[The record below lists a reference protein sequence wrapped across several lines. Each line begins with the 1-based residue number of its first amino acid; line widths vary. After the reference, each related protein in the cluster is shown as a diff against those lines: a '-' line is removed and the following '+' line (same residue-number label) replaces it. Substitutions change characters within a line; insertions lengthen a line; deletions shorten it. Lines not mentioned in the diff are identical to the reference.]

1 MAQQGIIGTAGHIDH
16 GKSTLVQA
24 LTGVNPD
31 RFLEEQQRGMTID
44 LGFARLPER
53 PNEPEVSFVDVPG
66 HEKFIRNML
75 AGAGGIQIAL
85 LVVAADS
92 GTMPQTR
99 EHIELLCALGIEHM
113 LVAITRIDLIDPE
126 LLPLVEED
134 IQASLAETPFAGA
147 KMLPV
152 SAITGQ
158 GMDQLRAALVDA
170 VIALP
175 DPNPLLPAWLAIDRT
190 FTRQGVGTIITGSI
204 TQGGISAGDTL
215 TLLPQNIPAR
225 VKSIERH
232 GKQTQTAAAGHRV
245 AINIHLADKASIE
258 RGCVLAQ
265 NGASQPASNVGVNIT
280 VHPSIGMLK
289 HQQRIHLH
297 TGTATLHA
305 RLHLLR
311 GDTAEPTDNPHPAQL
326 LLETPFAFLRGQKIA
341 IRLWSPENIAG
352 SATILHPNMPHK
364 AKRRDTVTLDTF
376 TMQGNTTTAALA
388 AHILTRHA
396 AFTTAQLASELSVT
410 ADDLDDALED
420 AISEGLA
427 ALVSDDLVV
436 SPVAAKRL
444 MDTAARHLTDFHR
457 KNPLK
462 RGTGRDSLRIPL
474 QKAADVPD
482 YPAVL
487 TWLAMRGVLEIHGPI
502 IHLKD
507 YVPELPAAWETPA
520 AEIEAVFI
528 AAGYQPPHPNA
539 FVYPRQIPI
548 GAILMYLVDQ
558 ERLITLGDDIYIAKA
573 TYDSAV
579 AAIKGLANH
588 PDGITVGNVRDAT
601 GSSRKVVLPLLE
613 RLDGLGMTRRYG
625 DFREW
630 VGQRG

>member
-44 LGFARLPER
+44 LGFARLPPR
-53 PNEPEVSFVDVPG
+53 PDEPEIAFVDVPG

-99 EHIELLCALGIEHM
+99 EHIALLCALGIDQM
-113 LVAITRIDLIDPE
+113 LVAITRIDLVDPE

-158 GMDQLRAALVDA
+158 GLDQLRAALVDA

-190 FTRQGVGTIITGSI
+190 FTRQGIGTIITGSI
-204 TQGGISAGDTL
+204 TQGTITTGQSL
-215 TLLPQNIPAR
+215 TLLPQDISVR

-232 GKQTQTAAAGHRV
+232 GVQTQTASAGHRV
-245 AINIHLADKASIE
+245 AINLHIADKVSIE

-265 NGASQPASNVGVNIT
+265 SGAASPASIVGVNIN
-280 VHPSIGMLK
+280 VHAEAGVLK
-289 HQQRIHLH
+289 HQQRVHLH
-297 TGTATLHA
+297 TCTATLHA

-311 GDTAEPTDNPHPAQL
+311 GDTAEPDHNPHPAQL
-326 LLETPFAFLRGQKIA
+326 LLEQPHAFLRGQKVA
-341 IRLWSPENIAG
+341 LRLWSPENIAG
-352 SATILHPNMPHK
+352 SATILQTNMPHK
-364 AKRRDTVTLDTF
+364 AKRRDNVTLDTF
-376 TMQGNTTTAALA
+376 TMQGNTTTAAIA

-396 AFTTAQLASELSVT
+396 AFTTAQLASELAVT
-410 ADDLDDALED
+410 SDAIEDALEE
-420 AISEGLA
+420 AILDGKA
-427 ALVSDDLVV
+427 ALISDDLVI
-436 SPVAAKRL
+436 SPIAAKRL
-444 MDTAARHLTDFHR
+444 IDTAQRHLTDFHR

-482 YPAVL
+482 YPAL
-487 TWLAMRGVLEIHGPI
+487 LAWLAMRDVIEIHGAI

-507 YVPELPAAWETPA
+507 YVPELPAGWETPV

-528 AAGYQPPHPNA
+528 AAGYQPPHPSA
-539 FVYPRQIPI
+539 FIYPRQIPI

-558 ERLITLGDDIYIAKA
+558 DRLITLGDDIYIAKA

-579 AAIKGLANH
+579 AAIKGLADH

-613 RLDGLGMTRRYG
+613 RLDGLGMTRRHG

-630 VGQRG
+630 VGPRG

>member
-1 MAQQGIIGTAGHIDH
+1 M
-16 GKSTLVQA
+16 
-24 LTGVNPD
+24 
-31 RFLEEQQRGMTID
+31 
-44 LGFARLPER
+44 
-53 PNEPEVSFVDVPG
+53 
-66 HEKFIRNML
+66 
-75 AGAGGIQIAL
+75 
-85 LVVAADS
+85 
-92 GTMPQTR
+92 
-99 EHIELLCALGIEHM
+99 
-113 LVAITRIDLIDPE
+113 
-126 LLPLVEED
+126 
-134 IQASLAETPFAGA
+134 
-147 KMLPV
+147 
-152 SAITGQ
+152 
-158 GMDQLRAALVDA
+158 
-170 VIALP
+170 
-175 DPNPLLPAWLAIDRT
+175 
-190 FTRQGVGTIITGSI
+190 
-204 TQGGISAGDTL
+204 
-215 TLLPQNIPAR
+215 
-225 VKSIERH
+225 
-232 GKQTQTAAAGHRV
+232 
-245 AINIHLADKASIE
+245 
-258 RGCVLAQ
+258 
-265 NGASQPASNVGVNIT
+265 GVNIT
-280 VHPSIGMLK
+280 VHPTAGQLK

-311 GDTAEPTDNPHPAQL
+311 GDTAEPADNPHPAQL

-388 AHILTRHA
+388 AHLLTRHA

-487 TWLAMRGVLEIHGPI
+487 TWLSMRGVLEIHGPI

>member
-16 GKSTLVQA
+16 GKSTLVHA

-53 PNEPEVSFVDVPG
+53 PDEPEISFVDVPG

-99 EHIELLCALGIEHM
+99 EHIDLLCALGIEQM
-113 LVAITRIDLIDPE
+113 IVAITRIDLIDAE
-126 LLPLVEED
+126 LLPLVEDD
-134 IQASLAETPFAGA
+134 IRESLAPTPFASA

-158 GMDQLRAALVDA
+158 GMDQLRTALVDA
-170 VIALP
+170 VTDLP

-204 TQGGISAGDTL
+204 TQGTISAGDTL

-232 GKQTQTAAAGHRV
+232 GKQTQNAAAGHRV
-245 AINIHLADKASIE
+245 AINVHLTEKVIIE
-258 RGCVLAQ
+258 RGCILAQ
-265 NGASQPASNVGVNIT
+265 NGAAQPASIVGVNIT
-280 VHPSIGMLK
+280 VHPAAGQLK
-289 HQQRIHLH
+289 HQQRIHIH
-297 TGTATLHA
+297 TGTATIHA
-305 RLHLLR
+305 RIHLLR
-311 GDTAEPTDNPHPAQL
+311 GDTADSGNDPHPAQL
-326 LLETPFAFLRGQKIA
+326 LLELPFAFLRGQ
-341 IRLWSPENIAG
+341 RLALRQWSPENIAG

-376 TMQGNTTTAALA
+376 TMQGNTTSAAIA
-388 AHILTRHA
+388 AHLRTRHA
-396 AFTTAQLASELSVT
+396 AFTTSELATELAIS
-410 ADDLDDALED
+410 ADTLEDALED
-420 AISEGLA
+420 AIVDGHA
-427 ALVSDDLVV
+427 ALISDNLVV
-436 SPVAAKRL
+436 SSVAAKRL
-444 MDTAARHLTDFHR
+444 IDTAARHLGDFHR

-482 YPAVL
+482 YPAL
-487 TWLAMRGVLEIHGPI
+487 LAWLETRGVLEIHGPI
-502 IHLKD
+502 IHAKD
-507 YVPELPAAWETPA
+507 FAPELPAAWEKPV

-528 AAGYQPPHPNA
+528 AAGYQPPHPSA
-539 FVYPRQIPI
+539 FVYPRNIPVP
-548 GAILMYLVDQ
+548 AILLYLVDQ
-558 ERLITLGDDIYIAKA
+558 ERLITLGDDIYLAKA
-573 TYDSAV
+573 TYDAAV

-601 GSSRKVVLPLLE
+601 GSSRKIVLPLLE

-630 VGQRG
+630 VGPRG

>member
-16 GKSTLVQA
+16 GKSTLVHA

-53 PNEPEVSFVDVPG
+53 PDEPEISFVDVPG

-99 EHIELLCALGIEHM
+99 EHIDLLCALGIEQM
-113 LVAITRIDLIDPE
+113 IVAITRIDLIDAD
-126 LLPLVEED
+126 LLPLVEDD
-134 IQASLAETPFAGA
+134 IRESLAPTPFASA

-158 GMDQLRAALVDA
+158 GMDQLRTALVDA
-170 VIALP
+170 VTDLR

-204 TQGGISAGDTL
+204 TQGSISAGDTL

-232 GKQTQTAAAGHRV
+232 GKQTQNAAAGHRV
-245 AINIHLADKASIE
+245 AINVHLTEKVMIE
-258 RGCVLAQ
+258 RGCILAQ
-265 NGASQPASNVGVNIT
+265 NGAAQPASIVGVNIT
-280 VHPSIGMLK
+280 VHPAAGQLK

-297 TGTATLHA
+297 TGTATIHA
-305 RLHLLR
+305 RIHLLR
-311 GDTAEPTDNPHPAQL
+311 GDTADPGNDPHPAQL
-326 LLETPFAFLRGQKIA
+326 LLELPFAFLRGQ
-341 IRLWSPENIAG
+341 RLALRQWSPENIAG

-376 TMQGNTTTAALA
+376 TMQGNTTSAAIA
-388 AHILTRHA
+388 AHLLTRHA
-396 AFTTAQLASELSVT
+396 AFTTSELATELAIS
-410 ADDLDDALED
+410 ADTLEDALED
-420 AISEGLA
+420 AIVDGHA
-427 ALVSDDLVV
+427 ALISDNLVV
-436 SPVAAKRL
+436 SSVAAKRL
-444 MDTAARHLTDFHR
+444 IDTAARHLGDFHR

-482 YPAVL
+482 YTAL
-487 TWLAMRGVLEIHGPI
+487 LAWLETRGVLEIHGPI
-502 IHLKD
+502 IHAKD
-507 YVPELPAAWETPA
+507 FAPELPAAWEKPV

-528 AAGYQPPHPNA
+528 AAGYQPPHPSA
-539 FVYPRQIPI
+539 FVYPRNIPI

-558 ERLITLGDDIYIAKA
+558 ERLITLGDDIYLAKA

-601 GSSRKVVLPLLE
+601 GSSRKIVLPLLE

-630 VGQRG
+630 VGPRG

>member
-24 LTGVNPD
+24 LTGIHPD
-31 RFLEEQQRGMTID
+31 RFIEEQLRGMTID
-44 LGFARLPER
+44 LGFARLPPR
-53 PNEPEVSFVDVPG
+53 PDEPEISFVDVPG

-75 AGAGGIQIAL
+75 AGAGGIDIAL

-92 GTMPQTR
+92 GTMPQTH
-99 EHIELLCALGIEHM
+99 EHIDLLCALGIDQM

-126 LLPLVEED
+126 LLPLVEDD
-134 IQASLAETPFAGA
+134 IQASLAGTPFAGA

-152 SAITGQ
+152 SAVTGV
-158 GMDQLRAALVDA
+158 GIDRLRDA
-170 VIALP
+170 IVAEVNNLP
-175 DPNPLLPAWLAIDRT
+175 DANPLLPAWLAIDRT
-190 FTRQGVGTIITGSI
+190 FTRQGVGTVITGSI
-204 TQGGISAGDTL
+204 TQGTITAGQTL
-215 TLLPQNIPAR
+215 TLLPQDISVR

-232 GKQTQTAAAGHRV
+232 GTASQNASAGHRV
-245 AINIHLADKASIE
+245 AVNLHIPEKCTIE
-258 RGCVLAQ
+258 RGCILAQ
-265 NGASQPASNVGVNIT
+265 TGASTPAGIIGVNID
-280 VHPSIGMLK
+280 VHPAAGALK

-305 RLHLLR
+305 RVHLLR
-311 GDTAEPTDNPHPAQL
+311 GDTAECADNPHPAQL
-326 LLETPFAFLRGQKIA
+326 LLEQPHAFLRGQKVA
-341 IRLWSPENIAG
+341 LRLWSPENIAG
-352 SATILHPNMPHK
+352 SATILQPNMPHK

-396 AFTTAQLASELSVT
+396 AFSTAQLAQELAVSPD
-410 ADDLDDALED
+410 AIEDALEE
-420 AISEGLA
+420 AILDGKA
-427 ALVSDDLVV
+427 AMISDDLVI
-436 SPVAAKRL
+436 SPIAAKRL
-444 MDTAARHLTDFHR
+444 IDTAQRHLTDFHR

-474 QKAADVPD
+474 QKAADVAD
-482 YPAVL
+482 YASL
-487 TWLAMRGVLEIHGPI
+487 LRWLESRGVLEQHGPI

-507 YVPELPAAWETPA
+507 FAPELPAAWEKPVA
-520 AEIEAVFI
+520 DIEAVFA

-539 FVYPRQIPI
+539 FVYPKHIPVP
-548 GAILMYLVDQ
+548 AILIYLVDQ
-558 ERLITLGDDIYIAKA
+558 ERLIPLGDDIYIAKS
-573 TYDSAV
+573 TYEAAI
-579 AAIKGLANH
+579 AAIKGLADH

-630 VGQRG
+630 VGPRG

>member
-53 PNEPEVSFVDVPG
+53 PSEPEISFVDVPG

-99 EHIELLCALGIEHM
+99 EHIELLGALGIEHM
-113 LVAITRIDLIDPE
+113 LVAITRVDLIDAE
-126 LLPLVEED
+126 LLPLVEDD
-134 IQASLAETPFAGA
+134 IRESLATTPFARA

-158 GMDQLRAALVDA
+158 GMDQLRTALVDA
-170 VIALP
+170 VIGLP
-175 DPNPLLPAWLAIDRT
+175 DPNPLLPAWLAIDRS
-190 FTRQGVGTIITGSI
+190 FTLQGIGTVVTGSI

-232 GKQTQTAAAGHRV
+232 GSQTQAAAAGHRV
-245 AINIHLADKASIE
+245 AISLHIADKVTIE

-265 NGASQPASNVGVNIT
+265 NGTSQPASIVGVNIT
-280 VHPSIGMLK
+280 VHLSIGMLK

-326 LLETPFAFLRGQKIA
+326 LLETPFAFLRGQK
-341 IRLWSPENIAG
+341 SP
-352 SATILHPNMPHK
+352 SASG
-364 AKRRDTVTLDTF
+364 ARR
-376 TMQGNTTTAALA
+376 
-388 AHILTRHA
+388 I
-396 AFTTAQLASELSVT
+396 
-410 ADDLDDALED
+410 
-420 AISEGLA
+420 
-427 ALVSDDLVV
+427 
-436 SPVAAKRL
+436 
-444 MDTAARHLTDFHR
+444 
-457 KNPLK
+457 
-462 RGTGRDSLRIPL
+462 
-474 QKAADVPD
+474 
-482 YPAVL
+482 
-487 TWLAMRGVLEIHGPI
+487 
-502 IHLKD
+502 
-507 YVPELPAAWETPA
+507 LPA
-520 AEIEAVFI
+520 
-528 AAGYQPPHPNA
+528 PPPSSTQTCPTRRSA
-539 FVYPRQIPI
+539 
-548 GAILMYLVDQ
+548 AIL
-558 ERLITLGDDIYIAKA
+558 
-573 TYDSAV
+573 
-579 AAIKGLANH
+579 
-588 PDGITVGNVRDAT
+588 
-601 GSSRKVVLPLLE
+601 
-613 RLDGLGMTRRYG
+613 
-625 DFREW
+625 
-630 VGQRG
+630 

>member
-53 PNEPEVSFVDVPG
+53 PDEPEISFVDVPG

-99 EHIELLCALGIEHM
+99 EHIELLCALGIEQM
-113 LVAITRIDLIDPE
+113 IVAITRIDLIDAE
-126 LLPLVEED
+126 LLPLVEDD
-134 IQASLAETPFAGA
+134 IRESLAATPFARA

-158 GMDQLRAALVDA
+158 GMDQLRTALVDA
-170 VIALP
+170 VTDLP

-204 TQGGISAGDTL
+204 TQGSISAGDTL

-232 GKQTQTAAAGHRV
+232 GKQTQNAAAGHRV
-245 AINIHLADKASIE
+245 AINVHLTEKVIIE
-258 RGCVLAQ
+258 RGCILAQ
-265 NGASQPASNVGVNIT
+265 IGASHPASIVGVNIT
-280 VHPSIGMLK
+280 VHPAAGQLK

-297 TGTATLHA
+297 TGTATIHA
-305 RLHLLR
+305 RIHLLR
-311 GDTAEPTDNPHPAQL
+311 GDTAEPADNPHPAQL
-326 LLETPFAFLRGQKIA
+326 LLEMPFAFLRGQ
-341 IRLWSPENIAG
+341 RLALRQWSPENIAG

-376 TMQGNTTTAALA
+376 TMQGNTTSAAIA
-388 AHILTRHA
+388 AHLLTRHA
-396 AFTTAQLASELSVT
+396 AFTTSELATELAVS
-410 ADDLDDALED
+410 ADTLEDALED
-420 AISEGLA
+420 AIVDGHA
-427 ALVSDDLVV
+427 ALISDNLVV
-436 SPVAAKRL
+436 SSVAAKRL
-444 MDTAARHLTDFHR
+444 IDTAARHLGDFHR

-482 YPAVL
+482 YPAL
-487 TWLAMRGVLEIHGPI
+487 LSWLETRGVLEIHGPI
-502 IHLKD
+502 IHVKD
-507 YVPELPAAWETPA
+507 FAPELPAAWEKPV

-539 FVYPRQIPI
+539 FVYPKHIPVP
-548 GAILMYLVDQ
+548 AILLYLVDQ
-558 ERLITLGDDIYIAKA
+558 ERLITLGDDIYLAKA

-588 PDGITVGNVRDAT
+588 PDGITVGNVRDVT
-601 GSSRKVVLPLLE
+601 GSSRKIVLPLLE

-630 VGQRG
+630 VGPRG